1 MKQSSTLGLS
11 RSSTRI
17 GTDVSTMAGD
27 AAKRIF
33 EQLEAEEQA
42 QKTATGNNKN
52 HSSANDSGFNEDSVE
67 SWRMQAESRLHEDFV
82 LTGEKTKLLE
92 PEPMSELALKFLRPA
107 PAKMSLRPGYIKKNL
122 FPEYKSVPPPDED
135 EFKQLDKLAVGGFQ
149 KRTLRLNGKKT
160 RSERTH
166 TAESEEEDSDED
178 DDLEGQL
185 ILEK

>member
-1 MKQSSTLGLS
+1 
-11 RSSTRI
+11 
-17 GTDVSTMAGD
+17 
-27 AAKRIF
+27 
-33 EQLEAEEQA
+33 
-42 QKTATGNNKN
+42 
-52 HSSANDSGFNEDSVE
+52 
-67 SWRMQAESRLHEDFV
+67 MQAESRLHENFV

-135 EFKQLDKLAVGGFQ
+135 EFKQLDKLATAGFQ
-149 KRTLRLNGKKT
+149 KRTIRLNGKKT

-166 TAESEEEDSDED
+166 MTESEEEDSDED